1 MKILVPTDF
10 SESSKYAIDSAKKI
24 AIRYNAQ
31 VDFYHCASKEAMLN
45 VYEKDR
51 ELSKVYHKQIQDFV
65 IQNLEETTLDFR
77 NAGIDSNYL
86 NTIGDFIDELK
97 QLQKNMNYDLIIMGS
112 HGQSG
117 FKEWAIG
124 SNAQK
129 VVRLIPTNVM
139 VVKKELEKLD
149 FSEVVFV
156 SGLDKKD
163 HESFKRFLNFIQKLN
178 VDMLHILAVDTAF
191 YFTQPRFIMSEALKE
206 FKEIADGFSVKTHFY
221 SDYSIEA
228 GVRHFV
234 EEKGVSFI
242 GITNHEQNPL
252 RRIFTGSNVEAIVSQ
267 SKVPVLSINQ

>member
-10 SESSKYAIDSAKKI
+10 SESSKYAIDAAKKI

-31 VDFYHCASKEAMLN
+31 VDFYHCASKEAILN